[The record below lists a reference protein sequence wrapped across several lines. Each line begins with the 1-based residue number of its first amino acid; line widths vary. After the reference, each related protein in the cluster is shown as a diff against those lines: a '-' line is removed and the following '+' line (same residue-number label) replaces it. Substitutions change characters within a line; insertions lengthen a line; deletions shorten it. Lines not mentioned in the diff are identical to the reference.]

1 MPVKKNETSRTR
13 TRSRKT
19 TSPDDFS
26 TIFRCYKCGKVTERP
41 MGTFYKTNSK
51 LWAGND
57 YYFPICADCLNE
69 LLQEYIRRYD
79 ARTAMMLICHYMDIP
94 FSNTM
99 FDSMNMGGKELTVGA
114 YSRLVN
120 NIQFAG
126 KTFINT
132 ILEGE
137 LLKEHAEVLET
148 RETKWSKADLK
159 NKQYVISSLGYDP
172 YEDESYL
179 DEDRKFLFNTLS
191 SYLTDEVLED
201 PHRTQSAV
209 NMMPTILQRNKVD
222 KLINADLLSRA
233 PSNLK
238 QYTDA
243 KVALDRT
250 MSTIANENGFSV
262 KGAGRAGRSS
272 SAITQ
277 IMRNMEDD
285 GFEACKVNVIN
296 AKTADAYQQVADISN
311 KSLMNQLNWQDDDY
325 ARMVATQR
333 DIIRRYELIQIKL
346 IEEAR
351 QLRAIASDLSK
362 NSKIKLPPV
371 TDTNMAGSED
381 DN

>member
-13 TRSRKT
+13 RAKKT
-19 TSPDDFS
+19 AIPDDITS
-26 TIFRCYKCGKVTERP
+26 IFRCYKCGKVTDRP
-41 MGTFYKTNSK
+41 MGKFYKTNSK
-51 LWAGND
+51 LWEGND
-57 YYFPICADCLNE
+57 YYFPICIDCLNDM
-69 LLQEYIRRYD
+69 LKEYVKRYD

-99 FDSMNMGGKELTVGA
+99 FDSMNMSGKDLTVGA
-114 YSRLVN
+114 YSRLIN
-120 NIQFAG
+120 NIQFTG
-126 KTFINT
+126 KTFVNT
-132 ILEGE
+132 LLDGE
-137 LLKEHAEVLET
+137 LSKDRTEIQDA
-148 RETKWSKADLK
+148 RETKWSEADLK
-159 NKQYVISSLGYDP
+159 NKQYVISALGYDP
-172 YEDESYL
+172 YEDDSYL

-191 SYLTDEVLED
+191 GYLTDEVLED

-233 PSNLK
+233 PANLK

-262 KGAGRAGRSS
+262 KGAGKAGRGS

-285 GFEACKVNVIN
+285 GFADCKVNVVNSKI
-296 AKTADAYQQVADISN
+296 AEAYQQVADISN
-311 KSLMNQLNWQDDDY
+311 RSLMNQLNWQDDDY

-333 DIIRRYELIQIKL
+333 DMIRRYDLIQSKL

-371 TDTNMAGSED
+371 TDTKILDTED
-381 DN
+381 GE

>member
-13 TRSRKT
+13 TRSRK
-19 TSPDDFS
+19 SSIPDDLS
-26 TIFRCYKCGKVTERP
+26 TIFRCYKCSKVTERP

-57 YYFPICADCLNE
+57 YYFPICIDCLNE
-69 LLQEYIRRYD
+69 MLQEYIKRYD

-94 FSNTM
+94 FSNSM
-99 FDSMNMGGKELTVGA
+99 FDSMNMTGKELTVGA

-120 NIQFAG
+120 NIQFTG
-126 KTFINT
+126 KTFVNT
-132 ILEGE
+132 LLESE
-137 LLKEHAEVLET
+137 LLKDHAEIVDT

-159 NKQYVISSLGYDP
+159 NKQYVISCLGYDP

-191 SYLTDEVLED
+191 GYLTDEVLED

-243 KVALDRT
+243 KVALDRA
-250 MSTIANENGFSV
+250 MSTVANENGFSV
-262 KGAGRAGRSS
+262 KGAGKAGRSS

-285 GFEACKVNVIN
+285 NFEACKVNMID
-296 AKTADAYQQVADISN
+296 AKIADAYQQVADISN
-311 KSLMNQLNWQDDDY
+311 RSLMNQLNWQDDDY
-325 ARMVATQR
+325 ARMVAAQR
-333 DIIRRYELIQIKL
+333 DMIRRYELVQAKL

-351 QLRAIASDLSK
+351 QLRVIASDLSK
-362 NSKIKLPPV
+362 NSKITLPPI
-371 TDTNMAGSED
+371 TDTKMTAHEED
-381 DN
+381 G